1 MVVWGKNRQ
10 GGAALWAAESRPPH
24 SGAALLR
31 RTSVLSQRLKT
42 LAQAIVKHNS
52 RPFWAA
58 PRVRR
63 KFGVQRRIA
72 QGVFISPEQFNF
84 LRYPEKRTTP
94 YGVVLFSG
102 GGGGSRTPVRKLFHG
117 NFSGRRRLLRR
128 SCSSCSPLPRQAVT
142 PEGQV
147 SFIIHGQRK
156 ALPAHVHH

>member
-1 MVVWGKNRQ
+1 MGRRNPGPRTAGRRFCAVQ
-10 GGAALWAAESRPPH
+10 AFSTGA
-24 SGAALLR
+24 
-31 RTSVLSQRLKT
+31 KT
-42 LAQAIVKHNS
+42 LAQAIVKQNI

-63 KFGVQRRIA
+63 KFAAQRRIA
-72 QGVFISPEQFNF
+72 QGGLIPPEHFNHRRVEPPCGRRNPKRKTSAFADVF
-84 LRYPEKRTTP
+84 
-94 YGVVLFSG
+94 LFG

-128 SCSSCSPLPRQAVT
+128 SCSSRSPLPRQAVT

-147 SFIIHGQRK
+147 SFIVHGRRK